1 VKRGYARMRDPGTGE
16 DYVGVALRGADVL
29 KTPILNKASAFDH
42 RERVDLQLAGL
53 LPDSVDDIEVQ
64 MARVQAQMD
73 LKTTD
78 LGRHI
83 YLNGLMDRNT
93 TLFYRYLVDNLEELV
108 PIIYTPTV
116 AQASQHWSRIF
127 RRSRGLYITPRHRVR
142 MADILRRRAYGDRPI
157 IVATDNERILG
168 IGDQGAGGMGI
179 PIGKLALYTAG
190 AGIHPD
196 RTVPVCLDVG
206 TNNEE
211 LLADPLYVGYRHYRL
226 RGPEYDDFIAE
237 FVAAVQEVFPGAL
250 LQWEDFANLTSF
262 RNLERFR
269 NELPSFND
277 DIQGTAAMAV
287 AGLLA
292 AGRASQRS
300 IVDERVVILGAGSA
314 GIGIHD
320 LIVAAMVAAG
330 LDRSEAINQVF
341 VLDSKGLV
349 VDGRDDLTPAKQSV
363 AVDRAAMSG
372 WAGSSV
378 ADLESVVANARP
390 TALVGVSGQHGAFTE
405 SVVRAAAA
413 ASDRPVIMPM
423 SNPTSHA
430 EATPE
435 QVIHWTDGRALVAT
449 GSPFGP
455 VEFDGHSRRI
465 GQANN
470 MFIFPG
476 MGLGALA
483 ARATKV
489 TDGMFLAAAKALA
502 AALPDR
508 DLAAGVLYP
517 HIDSVRAV
525 SRAVATAVFAQ
536 AVAEGVGEPSE
547 DIDAAIEAEIWFPEY
562 VPYRAI

>member
-1 VKRGYARMRDPGTGE
+1 VVKS
-16 DYVGVALRGADVL
+16 
-29 KTPILNKASAFDH
+29 PILNKESAFDR
-42 RERVDLQLAGL
+42 RERRELELSGL
-53 LPDSVDDIEVQ
+53 LPDSIDEIDVQ

-78 LGRHI
+78 LGRHV
-83 YLNGLMDRNT
+83 YLNGLMDRNV
-93 TLFYRYLVDNLEELV
+93 TLFFRYLLDNLEELV

-116 AQASQHWSRIF
+116 AEASLHWSRIF
-127 RRSRGLYITPRHRVR
+127 RRSRGLYITPRHQGA
-142 MADILRRRAYGDRPI
+142 MEDILRRRTYGDRPI

-211 LLADPLYVGYRHYRL
+211 LLADPLYVGYRHHRL
-226 RGPEYDDFIAE
+226 RGAEYDDFIAE
-237 FVAAVQEVFPGAL
+237 FVAAVKEVFPGAL
-250 LQWEDFANLTSF
+250 LQWEDFANRTSF
-262 RNLERFR
+262 SNLERFR
-269 NELPSFND
+269 DELPSFND
-277 DIQGTAAMAV
+277 DIQGTAAMTV

-292 AGRASQRS
+292 AGRASHHS
-300 IVDERVVILGAGSA
+300 IAEHRVVILGAGSA

-320 LIVAAMVAAG
+320 QIVGAMTDAG
-330 LDRSEAINQVF
+330 LSNEAARNQVF

-349 VDGRDDLTPAKQSV
+349 VAGRRDLTPAKRSV
-363 AVDRAAMSG
+363 AV
-372 WAGSSV
+372 AGAIVGSWPGGPDW
-378 ADLESVVANARP
+378 DLEAVVTHAKP
-390 TALVGVSGQHGAFTE
+390 TALIGVSGQHGAFTE
-405 SVVRAAAA
+405 AVVRAAAA
-413 ASDRPVIMPM
+413 DIDRPVIMPM

-435 QVIHWTDGRALVAT
+435 QVMHWTDGRALVAT
-449 GSPFGP
+449 GSPFPP
-455 VEFDGHSRRI
+455 VEFDGRSRRI

-476 MGLGALA
+476 MGLGVLA
-483 ARATKV
+483 SRATSI

-502 AALPDR
+502 VSLPDSE
-508 DLAAGVLYP
+508 LAGGALYP
-517 HIDSVRAV
+517 QIGSVRSV

-536 AVAEGVGEPSE
+536 AVAEGIGEPA
-547 DIDAAIEAEIWFPEY
+547 DDVDAAIADETWFPEY
-562 VPYRAI
+562 VPYRAV

>member
-1 VKRGYARMRDPGTGE
+1 MKRGYERMRDPATGE
-16 DYVGVALRGADVL
+16 DYVGVAMRGTEVL
-29 KTPILNKASAFDH
+29 KTPILNKASAFDR
-42 RERVDLQLAGL
+42 RERAELELAGL
-53 LPDSVDDIEVQ
+53 LPDSVDDVKVQ

-93 TLFYRYLVDNLEELV
+93 TLFYRYLVDHLEELV

-116 AQASQHWSRIF
+116 AQASLHWSRIF

-292 AGRASQRS
+292 AGRASRRS
-300 IVDERVVILGAGSA
+300 IVDEQVVILGAGSA

-330 LDRSEAINQVF
+330 LDRREAVNQVF

-363 AVDRAAMSG
+363 AVDRAAISG
-372 WAGSSV
+372 WPGSSLS
-378 ADLESVVANARP
+378 DLESVVVNARP

-405 SVVRAAAA
+405 GVVRAAAA
-413 ASDRPVIMPM
+413 AIDRPVIMPM

-449 GSPFGP
+449 GSPFAP
-455 VEFDGHSRRI
+455 VEYDGRSRRV

-483 ARATKV
+483 SKATTI

-502 AALPDR
+502 AALPDG
-508 DLAAGVLYP
+508 DLDAGALYP
-517 HIDSVRAV
+517 HINSVRAV

-536 AVAEGVGEPSE
+536 AVAEGVGDPT
-547 DIDAAIEAEIWFPEY
+547 DDVDAAIEAEIWFPEY
-562 VPYRAI
+562 VPYRAV